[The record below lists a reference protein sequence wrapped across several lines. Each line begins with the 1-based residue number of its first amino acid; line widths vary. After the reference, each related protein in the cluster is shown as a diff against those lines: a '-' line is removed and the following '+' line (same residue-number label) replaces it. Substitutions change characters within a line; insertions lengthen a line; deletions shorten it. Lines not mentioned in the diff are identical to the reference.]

1 MKTTSSLAE
10 KVELEFDTSIPE
22 VMERDLLAKILS
34 EAILDLTPQY
44 ARSLPVVVRRALIN
58 WLKSDEIYADGRRG
72 FSFGWLCEQLDLDA
86 KMLRARIL
94 ANRIHLEELPTRR
107 HLEDDRG
114 DPSVISRAMLKV
126 AKAAIASPESY
137 VRMRNF
143 TQYYTAKVPPLR
155 AVDGNFQPPETK
167 IDSNL
172 KRGNKSKRTS

>member
-1 MKTTSSLAE
+1 MKTASSLAE
-10 KVELEFDTSIPE
+10 KIELEFDSTFPE
-22 VMERDLLAKILS
+22 VLERDLLAKILS

-44 ARSLPVVVRRALIN
+44 ARSLPVVVRRALVN
-58 WLKSDEIYADGRRG
+58 WLKSDQIFADSARG

-86 KMLRARIL
+86 KMLRSRIL

-107 HLEDDRG
+107 HLEDDRS
-114 DPSVISRAMLKV
+114 DPGVISRAMLKA

-143 TQYYTAKVPPLR
+143 TEYQPPKVPNLR
-155 AVDGNFQPPETK
+155 PVDKNFQPPEST

-172 KRGNKSKRTS
+172 KRGNKNRRTS